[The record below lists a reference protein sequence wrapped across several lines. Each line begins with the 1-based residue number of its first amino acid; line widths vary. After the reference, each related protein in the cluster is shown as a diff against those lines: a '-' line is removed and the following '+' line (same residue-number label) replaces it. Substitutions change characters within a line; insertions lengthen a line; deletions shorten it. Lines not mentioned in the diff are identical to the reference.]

1 MVMTD
6 PKTETSSDSKPRI
19 EEAPL
24 EKLGDS
30 STVLDDP
37 VESRSPKEEEEK
49 ETFEV
54 WEFMKGGSCK
64 ESFMAWEV
72 CVEEAK
78 KKKEDI
84 VTKCREV
91 STTLCECVDAHF
103 DYYGP
108 ILIVAK
114 VFEEETKKEM
124 EAEKNKVQEEG
135 ISEEEEASSGLLTK
149 SIG

>member
-1 MVMTD
+1 MTD
-6 PKTETSSDSKPRI
+6 PKTEETSSDSKPRM

-30 STVLDDP
+30 STVLEDT
-37 VESRSPKEEEEK
+37 VE
-49 ETFEV
+49 ETCGV
-54 WEFMKGGSCK
+54 CEFMKGGSCK

-84 VTKCREV
+84 VTKCMEV
-91 STTLCECVDAHF
+91 STTLCKCMDAHS
-103 DYYGP
+103 DYYEP

-114 VFEEETKKEM
+114 AFEEEMKKEM
-124 EAEKNKVQEEG
+124 EAEKNKVEED

>member
-49 ETFEV
+49 ETF
-54 WEFMKGGSCK
+54 G
-64 ESFMAWEV
+64 V

-103 DYYGP
+103 DYYEP

-124 EAEKNKVQEEG
+124 EAEKNKVQEED